1 LTPPRPAV
9 GVIGIG
15 AMGMGVLASLL
26 RGQFPAHARD
36 IRPEAHV
43 EAESLGA
50 TCHPSA
56 ASLARV
62 CDIAIVLAVDS
73 TQADDVLFGV
83 DGAAAA
89 FRPGAI
95 VMLSST
101 VAPDY
106 TSALAERLASNGV
119 VLVDAP
125 VSGGPRRAADGT
137 MTIMVAGAAPAVA
150 RCEPVLDAVA
160 GRVFRVGDVP
170 GTAAKFKIV
179 NNLLAAVNLAAGAE
193 ALALAV
199 RAGLDPER
207 FVEVVNASSGASWS
221 TNASGPDARFC
232 AARRG
237 EDCQGFSIACRVRS
251 APGDATFAS
260 AAHAAFQRLV
270 DAGYGEM
277 DDAVICR
284 LVRRRAADDL
294 AVHLRFARCAHPR
307 R

>member
-1 LTPPRPAV
+1 MNALRPAV

-26 RGQFPAHARD
+26 RGHFPAHARD
-36 IRPEAHV
+36 VRPEAHA

-50 TCHPSA
+50 TCHPSP
-56 ASLARV
+56 ASLARA
-62 CDIAIVLAVDS
+62 CDIAIVLVVDS
-73 TQADDVLFGV
+73 AQADDVLFGA

-89 FRPGAI
+89 FRPGSI

-106 TSALAERLASNGV
+106 TCALADRLASHGV

-137 MTIMVAGAAPAVA
+137 MTMMVAGAAEAVA
-150 RCEPVLDAVA
+150 RCEPVLGAVA
-160 GRVFRVGDVP
+160 GRVFRLGDAP

-179 NNLLAAVNLAAGAE
+179 NNLLAAVNLAAAAE

-199 RAGLDPER
+199 RAGLDPQQ
-207 FVEVVNASSGASWS
+207 FVDVVNASSGASWMF
-221 TNASGPDARFC
+221 ADRLPRALAVDFAPRAAAKILAKDSGIAAEF
-232 AARRG
+232 AARLG
-237 EDCQGFSIACRVRS
+237 E
-251 APGDATFAS
+251 DATFAS

-277 DDAVICR
+277 DDAAICKFMAER
-284 LVRRRAADDL
+284 DRG
-294 AVHLRFARCAHPR
+294 
-307 R
+307 

>member
-1 LTPPRPAV
+1 MTPLRPAV
-9 GVIGIG
+9 GVIGVG

-26 RGQFPAHARD
+26 RSHFPAHARD
-36 IRPEAHV
+36 IRPEAQA

-50 TCHPSA
+50 TCHSSS
-56 ASLARV
+56 ASLARA
-62 CDIAIVLAVDS
+62 CDIAIVLVVDS
-73 TQADDVLFGV
+73 IQADDVLFGV
-83 DGAAAA
+83 EGAAAA

-106 TSALAERLASNGV
+106 TSALAERLALQGV

-137 MTIMVAGAAPAVA
+137 MTMMVAGAAPALA
-150 RCEPVLDAVA
+150 RCEAVLDAVA
-160 GRVFRVGDVP
+160 GRVFRLGEVP

-199 RAGLDPER
+199 RAGLDPAR
-207 FVEVVNASSGASWS
+207 FVEVVNASSGASWMF
-221 TNASGPDARFC
+221 ADRLPRALAGDFAPRAAAKILAKDAGIAAEF
-232 AARRG
+232 AARLG
-237 EDCQGFSIACRVRS
+237 Q
-251 APGDATFAS
+251 DATFAS
-260 AAHAAFQRLV
+260 AAHAAFRRLV

-277 DDAVICR
+277 DDAVICKIMAGWDR
-284 LVRRRAADDL
+284 E
-294 AVHLRFARCAHPR
+294 
-307 R
+307 

>member
-1 LTPPRPAV
+1 MNARRPPV

-26 RGQFPAHARD
+26 RGHFPAHARD
-36 IRPEAHV
+36 IRPEAHA
-43 EAESLGA
+43 EAELLGA

-56 ASLARV
+56 ASLARA
-62 CDIAIVLAVDS
+62 CDIAIVLVVDS
-73 TQADDVLFGV
+73 AQVDDVLFGA

-89 FRPGAI
+89 FPPGAI

-106 TSALAERLASNGV
+106 TGALADRLASHGV

-137 MTIMVAGAAPAVA
+137 MTMMVAGAAAPLA
-150 RCEPVLDAVA
+150 RCEPVFDAMA
-160 GRVFRVGDVP
+160 GRVFRVGDAP

-207 FVEVVNASSGASWS
+207 FVEVVNASSGASWIF
-221 TNASGPDARFC
+221 ADRMPRALARDFTPR
-232 AARRG
+232 AAAKILAKDVRIAAEFAAGLG
-237 EDCQGFSIACRVRS
+237 ED
-251 APGDATFAS
+251 APFAN
-260 AAHAAFQRLV
+260 AAHAAFARMV
-270 DAGYGEM
+270 DAGGGEL
-277 DDAVICR
+277 DDAAICVYAGAKPER
-284 LVRRRAADDL
+284 
-294 AVHLRFARCAHPR
+294 
-307 R
+307 